1 MRLTE
6 INYSIQRIPDYIFK
20 LFVEYLDKRL
30 GIVLRKTSKAVEDV
44 VDAIFNEETDPA
56 DGFAIERCE
65 QAQIIQYPRSSP
77 ELLQVISEES
87 Y

>member
-1 MRLTE
+1 MRLTK

-30 GIVLRKTSKAVEDV
+30 GTVLRKTSRVVEDV

-56 DGFAIERCE
+56 DKFAIERCE
-65 QAQIIQYPRSSP
+65 QAQIIQYPRGSP
-77 ELLQVISEES
+77 ELLQLISEQS